1 MSFSGASVEH
11 PTATAPPLVTP
22 TTFRNRL
29 RSICLAIRDHLIV
42 TDGAIR
48 GDLFLLMTLEAP
60 PHLQR

>member
-11 PTATAPPLVTP
+11 PTAAAPPLVTP
-22 TTFRNRL
+22 RTFRNRL

-42 TDGAIR
+42 TGGAVR
-48 GDLFLLMTLEAP
+48 GGLFFLMTLEAP